1 MELVETYA
9 LETKRQVYV
18 TPVMFMNVFEL
29 FGQVLA
35 RKNEEIER
43 ERSKYEQGVRK
54 LEQAKIMIE
63 NMEETLT

>member
-29 FGQVLA
+29 F
-35 RKNEEIER
+35 R
-43 ERSKYEQGVRK
+43 
-54 LEQAKIMIE
+54 
-63 NMEETLT
+63 